1 MINKEEFLDTVFE
14 EMPEDEHVC
23 VSRQVEK
30 KDSSGVWFK
39 NHMPDDRQFRKY
51 DPTKQDQAWYFC
63 VSSVNGELNEK
74 GTMIK
79 RGRANLMAVYCLVL
93 DDIGTKADPP
103 PVEPSWKIE
112 TSPGNFQ
119 WGWFIERYTDL
130 GRYEAL
136 LEYCHGKGWGDAG
149 AGGSYRLMRVPGST
163 NLKPGR
169 QKFKSVI
176 THWSLDVWAFDDLAD
191 ELGCD
196 LNQIA
201 VKDVVVDKTGGAVA
215 MDGIDPLLDWLVD
228 AGSVV
233 KDSGGEWIDIVCPWA
248 DRHTSG
254 ENIAGYSPLGR
265 GSGKYVQTRS
275 YHCLHEH
282 CVDKTTADFRK
293 KCVDDGG
300 PAVAGFDP
308 LPWLQACYVYVELGQ
323 LVYDLSQRPV
333 GGIWQ
338 WPLEDFKKKHPG
350 KMTAPG
356 HDRPVLIANAFLES
370 DATRRA
376 VDRIYQPVERVG
388 DKGLV
393 GRYGQTYVNTYVPP
407 NWSETDALPEIFLEH
422 MDYLFPKPE
431 EREIFKNWLAY
442 KIQHPSSRSYGVAMV
457 AEDAYG
463 TGRSWLKDMLSA
475 VLQGGVNT
483 ATLPQLY
490 GAGTSAEQTYNDWK
504 SGCQFLV
511 VEEGKDNDMSRDD
524 FYHGYETFKQNC
536 DTKVSRDQRIN
547 PKFGRTRTEDIYYNV
562 LIFSNHADAMVLSSE
577 DRRVCVLTNPTERQS
592 YDYYERLM
600 GCLDGGEARKIYW
613 WLMRRDV
620 SKYDRI
626 YPPMTAAKEI
636 MISDTRSP
644 AHEILAHIRDNHGP
658 DLVTRGSL
666 KVAVTVA
673 ARALDYEKHMREPGA
688 IVKIIWKMLK
698 SIRTKNP
705 KSGAKYTVDNVQQEV
720 RALRRFDIWGAV
732 DEARDA
738 KKVVA
743 ELKKAEIVSNV
754 VVLG

>member
-1 MINKEEFLDTVFE
+1 
-14 EMPEDEHVC
+14 
-23 VSRQVEK
+23 
-30 KDSSGVWFK
+30 
-39 NHMPDDRQFRKY
+39 
-51 DPTKQDQAWYFC
+51 
-63 VSSVNGELNEK
+63 
-74 GTMIK
+74 
-79 RGRANLMAVYCLVL
+79 
-93 DDIGTKADPP
+93 
-103 PVEPSWKIE
+103 
-112 TSPGNFQ
+112 
-119 WGWFIERYTDL
+119 
-130 GRYEAL
+130 
-136 LEYCHGKGWGDAG
+136 
-149 AGGSYRLMRVPGST
+149 
-163 NLKPGR
+163 
-169 QKFKSVI
+169 
-176 THWSLDVWAFDDLAD
+176 
-191 ELGCD
+191 
-196 LNQIA
+196 
-201 VKDVVVDKTGGAVA
+201 
-215 MDGIDPLLDWLVD
+215 
-228 AGSVV
+228 
-233 KDSGGEWIDIVCPWA
+233 
-248 DRHTSG
+248 
-254 ENIAGYSPLGR
+254 
-265 GSGKYVQTRS
+265 
-275 YHCLHEH
+275 
-282 CVDKTTADFRK
+282 
-293 KCVDDGG
+293 
-300 PAVAGFDP
+300 
-308 LPWLQACYVYVELGQ
+308 
-323 LVYDLSQRPV
+323 
-333 GGIWQ
+333 
-338 WPLEDFKKKHPG
+338 
-350 KMTAPG
+350 
-356 HDRPVLIANAFLES
+356 
-370 DATRRA
+370 
-376 VDRIYQPVERVG
+376 
-388 DKGLV
+388 
-393 GRYGQTYVNTYVPP
+393 
-407 NWSETDALPEIFLEH
+407 